1 MLWITLGLLAVLLL
15 ALAAGTRL
23 VDRLLAG
30 FAQERAAWSRE
41 RGFLL
46 QRIQSPAVAVAQF
59 DPSPEEGPEQP
70 PTEEEAR
77 VFHSEQDEILHN
89 QGRA

>member
-1 MLWITLGLLAVLLL
+1 MLWITLGLLAVLVVVV
-15 ALAAGTRL
+15 AAGVWL
-23 VDRLLAG
+23 LDRLLDA
-30 FAQERAAWSRE
+30 FAQERAAWSQE

-46 QRIQSPAVAVAQF
+46 QRVQAPAVAVAQF
-59 DPSPEEGPEQP
+59 DPSPQEGPEQP